1 MAKQIFVQLVDD
13 LDDKEIPDGTG
24 ENITFSVNGNEYE
37 IDLSDKNAKEFHR
50 KLDYYIGYST
60 KVGGRKARKSTKAG
74 ATTSLSGAPKRDA
87 AQTRAI
93 REWALT
99 NGYEISARGRIPA
112 AVEEAFDAA
121 H

>member
-1 MAKQIFVQLVDD
+1 MARQVRVLLVDD
-13 LDDKEIPDGTG
+13 IDDKEIPEGTG
-24 ENITFSVNGNEYE
+24 ENITFTVNGAEYE
-37 IDLSDKNAKEFHR
+37 IDLNDKNAKEFHR
-50 KLDYYIGYST
+50 KLDYYIGHST

-74 ATTSLSGAPKRDA
+74 VTTSPTGALKRDA

-93 REWALT
+93 REWAQA

-112 AVEEAFDAA
+112 VVEDAFDAA

>member
-1 MAKQIFVQLVDD
+1 MARQIYTQLIDD
-13 LDDKEIPDGTG
+13 LDDKEIPEGTG
-24 ENITFSVNGNEYE
+24 ENIKFSVNGAEYE

-60 KVGGRKARKSTKAG
+60 KIGGRRGRKAPASGDVAAKST
-74 ATTSLSGAPKRDA
+74 KRDA

-93 REWALT
+93 REWAVAQ
-99 NGYEISARGRIPA
+99 GYEVSARGRISA
-112 AVEEAFDAA
+112 AIEQAFDAA